1 MRFRKWIGHRRL
13 RAFRAPIYIH
23 WSVFAIAGVLAIGSR
38 GDPVYAVIAILS
50 YFAIILIHECG
61 HAWVARRRHYQ
72 VNCIRVSSYH
82 GRCEVE
88 APDYEW
94 DDVAIA
100 WGGVLAQVVV
110 AIPMIVIQLA
120 VPHRMLGAAGLAIRM
135 LGQVSV
141 MIALLNLIPVR
152 GLDGEKAWRVIPLAL
167 DWWRSRRTTKRL
179 LRKWTRR

>member
-1 MRFRKWIGHRRL
+1 MLAL
-13 RAFRAPIYIH
+13 RSI
-23 WSVFAIAGVLAIGSR
+23 
-38 GDPVYAVIAILS
+38 GDPVHAVVAILS
-50 YFAIILIHECG
+50 YFAIIVIHESG

-72 VNCIRVSSYH
+72 VNCIRIAAYH

-100 WGGVLAQVVV
+100 WGGVLAQLAV

-120 VPHRMLGAAGLAIRM
+120 VPRRLPEAASVATAM
-135 LGQVSV
+135 LGQLSV
-141 MIALLNLIPVR
+141 LIALMNLLPVR
-152 GLDGEKAWRVIPLAL
+152 GLDGEKAWRVIPLVR
-167 DWWRSRRTTKRL
+167 DWWQSRRTTKRL